1 MNVASVI
8 SHGDD
13 GETMDVVIKTMDDS
27 KYTVTVPQRASF
39 TVSELKEAIVPHT
52 GLAVERQR
60 LIHRGATLS
69 NDTRLLDARI
79 EHLTTVHL
87 VARYVLIRAAVASTS
102 APTLSLK
109 TQFPVVKY
117 LTW

>member
-1 MNVASVI
+1 MDIAAVI
-8 SHGDD
+8 SHGDE

-39 TVSELKEAIVPHT
+39 TVSDLKEAIVAHT
-52 GLAVERQR
+52 GLAVDRQR

-69 NDTRLLDARI
+69 NDTRLSDARI

-87 VARYVLIRAAVASTS
+87 VARYVVIHAAVASIS
-102 APTLSLK
+102 APLLSLK
-109 TQFPVVKY
+109 THCF
-117 LTW
+117 LL